1 MTYISVKEAA
11 KLAGKNERTIR
22 RWIKSGKVKHV
33 IIRGKYHLTEESLDI
48 FKVDIEEGSDRKGER
63 KVIRSSRKINSLKDT
78 DSHKKNE
85 IDQDNKSSIVKNV
98 SENMSVQSFDNVRK
112 FNTSKQKENTT
123 RSVNISP
130 TVLFEKGN
138 PVMEEGVEY
147 FLDKNMSERIKN
159 NMSVNKIDKD
169 YFGPLVSSNHTVEM
183 SENTNFA
190 LSNFSLPSVHDS
202 LQARTDGLVSDFK
215 TGLST
220 NSDSVVDKLFDVND
234 KIVSYRENNFGQS
247 DKYSGHLDRTL
258 GMSAFAVRLIEEKE
272 KMSEKYREENSWLRT
287 QIIELKNELSI
298 LRGEIIAETN
308 NRAKISDFLIE
319 SNKFWQE
326 RSVENLEKKNN
337 FENNQKERRYDFNQ
351 ASSKEDIKEIEARGT
366 DTIYSGFWFGWLL
379 MWVGI
384 FLLVLVVF
392 FYNFFFS
399 LFL

>member
-11 KLAGKNERTIR
+11 KLVGKNERTIR
-22 RWIKSGKVKHV
+22 RWIKSGKVEHV
-33 IIRGKYHLTEESLDI
+33 IIRGKYHLMEESLDI
-48 FKVDIEEGSDRKGER
+48 LRVSIKEGSERKGER
-63 KVIRSSRKINSLKDT
+63 KVITSREIISSKDINDLIGKKIHKNINS
-78 DSHKKNE
+78 N
-85 IDQDNKSSIVKNV
+85 IAKNV
-98 SENMSVQSFDNVRK
+98 SENMSVQSFDTVRK
-112 FNTSKQKENTT
+112 FKISKQKENVT
-123 RSVNISP
+123 RSVNNFP
-130 TVLFEKGN
+130 TSIVEKGN
-138 PVMEEGVEY
+138 LVMEEGVEY

-190 LSNFSLPSVHDS
+190 LSNYSLPFIHDS

-215 TGLST
+215 TSLST
-220 NSDSVVDKLFDVND
+220 NSDSVVDKIFDDNG
-234 KIVSYRENNFGQS
+234 KIVSYRENIFGQS

-298 LRGEIIAETN
+298 MRGEIIAESN

-326 RSVENLEKKNN
+326 RSVENFEKKNN
-337 FENNQKERRYDFNQ
+337 FENKQKGRRYDFNQ
-351 ASSKEDIKEIEARGT
+351 VSGKEDVNEIGVRRAE
-366 DTIYSGFWFGWLL
+366 TIYRGFWFGWLL

-399 LFL
+399 IFL